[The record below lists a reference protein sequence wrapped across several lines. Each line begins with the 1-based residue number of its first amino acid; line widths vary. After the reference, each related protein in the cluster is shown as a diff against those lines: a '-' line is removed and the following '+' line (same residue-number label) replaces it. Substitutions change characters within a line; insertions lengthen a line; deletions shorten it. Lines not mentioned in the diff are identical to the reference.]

1 MVYSFRTRK
10 FLFLISSIL
19 SFGTTSCIYS
29 VEEDIKVTPAPADD
43 THYGAALKKAT
54 KSRTVF
60 KEFETR
66 YQVTATYLS
75 PEFRT
80 AFAKR
85 IERVYIK
92 SELNLSEASE
102 KAGFFISI
110 HSPEDDRVDLTNPHH
125 WTVVMENNA
134 NSKTLIKPILIKKL
148 HDKERWRAYF
158 DGVTE
163 WTSEYLVVFDF
174 PSTDTNTSQ
183 LVNKTSISLTFANAD
198 AQVTLSW

>member
-1 MVYSFRTRK
+1 MHSFLKRHRS
-10 FLFLISSIL
+10 FIALFVLGVGQS
-19 SFGTTSCIYS
+19 SCIYS
-29 VEEDIKVTPAPADD
+29 VEDDVKVTPAPAEDSE
-43 THYGAALKKAT
+43 YGTALKKAT

-75 PEFRT
+75 PNFRQ

-85 IERVYIK
+85 LERVYIK
-92 SELNLSEASE
+92 SELNLSEANE

-125 WTVVMENNA
+125 WTVALENSSQPKNI
-134 NSKTLIKPILIKKL
+134 IKPILIKKL
-148 HDKERWRAYF
+148 NDKERWRAYF
-158 DGVTE
+158 DTVTE
-163 WTSEYLVVFDF
+163 WTSEYLVVFDL

-183 LVNKTSISLTFANAD
+183 LLDKNTLTLMLANAD
-198 AQVTLSW
+198 GQVVLSW